1 MANINYEKY
10 TRMSQ
15 KQLFNSLISAEKK
28 EQDIIERTHRQLST
42 TRDLIAYLKVRIKE
56 GFDSKTKGEFVSL
69 KDSESYKL
77 AMEYKKTL
85 SAKELAQ
92 LEWEL
97 ERDINTDYGDE
108 F

>member
-10 TRMSQ
+10 ARMSQ

-28 EQDIIERTHRQLST
+28 ERDIIERTHRQLSD
-42 TRDLIAYLKVRIKE
+42 TRNLIAYLKVRIKE
-56 GFDSKTKGEFVSL
+56 GFSNKNEFVSL
-69 KDSESYKL
+69 KDSGLIEM
-77 AMEYKKTL
+77 ANEIKKTL
-85 SAKELAQ
+85 SARELAQ